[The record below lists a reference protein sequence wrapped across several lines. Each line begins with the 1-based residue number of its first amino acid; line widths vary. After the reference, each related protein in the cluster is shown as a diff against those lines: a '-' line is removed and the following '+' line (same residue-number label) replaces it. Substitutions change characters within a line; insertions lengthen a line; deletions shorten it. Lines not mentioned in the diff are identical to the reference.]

1 MVQIFIELSEFY
13 EVMKNLVFF
22 FGPRKKAIKLRIKQP
37 YWQANKLNAKEKKP
51 GSDKNHIVSDFH
63 QSSLEFCGAERNL
76 MFLWNKK
83 QETII
88 QIKDKYEI
96 LFLT

>member
-1 MVQIFIELSEFY
+1 
-13 EVMKNLVFF
+13 MKNLFLFF
-22 FGPRKKAIKLRIKQP
+22 WTSKEGYKIEKKKP
-37 YWQANKLNAKEKKP
+37 YWQANKLNAKEKNP

-83 QETII
+83 QETVI
-88 QIKDKYEI
+88 QIKDKYDI